1 MTIPTKRLA
10 VTLYPHFSMDDLVA
24 SLSESFVSHLLLS
37 ALDILKPD
45 QLHKYTNGLE
55 NEVRFTTCLGEV
67 VTVSMRIS
75 GPDTYYAEI
84 LVNKDG
90 SCQCVWED
98 LTILFGDPFERAV
111 DALVKTVKSALF
123 QFRGAEIEI

>member
-10 VTLYPHFSMDDLVA
+10 ATLYPHFSTDDLVA

-45 QLHKYTNGLE
+45 QLHKYTKKD
-55 NEVRFTTCLGEV
+55 EVRFTTCLGEV
-67 VTVSMRIS
+67 VTVSIRIS
-75 GPDTYYAEI
+75 DPNTYYAEI

-90 SCQCVWED
+90 SCQGVWED
-98 LTILFGDPFERAV
+98 LTISFGDSFERAV

>member
-45 QLHKYTNGLE
+45 QLPKYTKGLE
-55 NEVRFTTCLGEV
+55 DEVKFTTCLGEV
-67 VTVSMRIS
+67 VTVSIRTS
-75 GPDTYYAEI
+75 DPDTYYAEI

-98 LTILFGDPFERAV
+98 LTISFGDSFERAV
-111 DALVKTVKSALF
+111 DVIVKAVKSAIF